1 MPLISG
7 VVGNMCS
14 KMLPLSLCDDIRVE
28 FLLETLQASVVTTA
42 AYGGSDWKI
51 SSWELELSILELS
64 DEGMRMVEQITPFSE
79 PIMIHGSTYRHT
91 PTTLLGGTI
100 GTISSPI
107 PFRYTSLRQIIACP
121 RRSTESTDKLSYSLS
136 SRINPNIDSYSFR
149 VGSLMVPQ
157 KPITLA
163 NSTTTGGYAEAFME
177 LLRAQHSN
185 TDIGFSPSISKAYYN
200 VAETASNYGVIGA
213 TAAGN
218 TTNLS
223 YKNAFAISQEFEQIA
238 NRSDILLSGTNTN
251 NLQIF
256 HDYTISTAIG
266 VAYTINYYALL
277 DHIITLDPTG
287 LLTCRW

>member
-1 MPLISG
+1 
-7 VVGNMCS
+7 
-14 KMLPLSLCDDIRVE
+14 VE

-107 PFRYTSLRQIIACP
+107 PFRYTSLKQIICCP

-163 NSTTTGGYAEAFME
+163 NSTTTGGYAEALME
-177 LLRAQHSN
+177 LLRSQHSN
-185 TDIGFSPSISKAYYN
+185 TDIGFAPSISKAYYN

-213 TAAGN
+213 TTAGN
-218 TTNLS
+218 ITNLS
-223 YKNAFAISQEFEQIA
+223 YKNGFAISQEFEQIA
-238 NRSDILLSGTNTN
+238 NRSDILLAGTNTN

-287 LLTCRW
+287 LLVCRW